1 MPTENYDELE
11 WDIDTLP
18 IGSSTPDDLFEF
30 SYSATSNCPM
40 CNKTIEGT
48 AYYHS
53 HTDEI
58 GGGWLSYIEYEDC
71 DCEEEE
77 DDELTDY
84 LKD

>member
-1 MPTENYDELE
+1 
-11 WDIDTLP
+11 
-18 IGSSTPDDLFEF
+18 
-30 SYSATSNCPM
+30 M